1 MEQNF
6 SPEDINVFQKRN
18 ITLEK
23 IASHFY
29 FFQNGIP
36 KINLNRPAKINDG
49 ILILSKNRAHEYAN
63 VFDGQK
69 HKYKLLKF
77 VPASGAASRMFK
89 FLSAFLNDFKIEQES
104 ISEYI
109 NRNNDKNL
117 ALFLD
122 NLSKFPFY
130 NDVLKATQTLP
141 INDKQHNLDA
151 ANYVF
156 VKTMLS
162 EKQFDFANK
171 PKAILPFHCADTIIF
186 TAIDE
191 HLKECLAYGAS
202 NGKANLHFTVSHEH
216 QPEFEAI
223 VSKFKSDN
231 NSAVEI
237 NVTYSYQCQS
247 TDVLAYN
254 LDATPFRK
262 PCGNLVFRPGG
273 HGALIENLNQ
283 LDADLIF
290 IKNIDNVIQ
299 SQLDTQ
305 TLYKKA
311 LAGILIENQNI
322 VFQCISIL
330 KNGMVSDNDFDEI
343 VSFLSSKLSI
353 KVVDNL
359 ALFSVNDKI
368 DYLLNVLNRP
378 IRVCGMVK
386 NEGEAGGGPFWISDS
401 LGGLSLQII
410 EAVQVDSVNPLQN
423 EILINATH
431 FNPVDVVCGIKNSDG
446 FKFNLH
452 DFVDNS
458 TGFIVEKAKNGVS
471 YRALELPGLWNG
483 AMAKWLTIFVEVP
496 IFTFNPVKTVNDLLK
511 PAHQFVK

>member
-36 KINLNRPAKINDG
+36 KINLIRPAKINDG
-49 ILILSKNRAHEYAN
+49 ILILSKIRAQEYAN
-63 VFDGQK
+63 VFDGLK
-69 HKYKLLKF
+69 HNYKLLKF

-89 FLSAFLNDFKIEQES
+89 FLSAFLNDFNIEQES
-104 ISEYI
+104 IADYI
-109 NRNNDKNL
+109 TRTEDKNL
-117 ALFLD
+117 ALFFD

-130 NDVLKATQTLP
+130 NDVLKATQPLP

-151 ANYVF
+151 TNYAI

-171 PKAILPFHCADTIIF
+171 PKAILPFHCEDNIIF

-254 LDATPFRK
+254 LDATPFRE

-299 SQLDTQ
+299 SQLETQ

-322 VFQCISIL
+322 VFKCISIL
-330 KNGMVSDNDFDEI
+330 KNGKVYDADFDEI
-343 VSFLSSKLSI
+343 VSFLSAKLSI
-353 KVVDNL
+353 KVVDDFLN
-359 ALFSVNDKI
+359 FSKI
-368 DYLLNVLNRP
+368 DKTTYLLKILNRP

-386 NEGEAGGGPFWISDS
+386 NQGEAGGGPFWVCDNSR
-401 LGGLSLQII
+401 GLTLQII
-410 EAVQVDSVNPLQN
+410 EAVQVDSANQLQN
-423 EILINATH
+423 EILANATH

-446 FKFNLH
+446 FKFNLL

-471 YRALELPGLWNG
+471 YQALELPGLWNG

-496 IFTFNPVKTVNDLLK
+496 ISTFNPVKTVNDLLK
-511 PAHQFVK
+511 PAHQSVK